1 MYRNLSLLLLS
12 SAIFCG
18 CASQRVS
25 NEDPVNRALKLCG
38 LGIDAKSA
46 DAYKAAI
53 DFANKKGS
61 ASFGSEASEAIDT
74 QIGILLKQSDLKSDA
89 GMKIAAEEMKSTREC
104 VIKQVEM
111 LRPATRSD
119 LLEQC
124 RLDVQRKIS
133 PSGNTQFGVLR
144 NWNQITGNLSDAE
157 IVTMIGYF
165 DTRGSSSFPL
175 KAQCDL
181 RGGKFNEAVIQRASD

>member
-1 MYRNLSLLLLS
+1 MFKQISTLVLS
-12 SAIFCG
+12 SIIFCG
-18 CASQRVS
+18 CANQRIS
-25 NEDPVNRALKLCG
+25 ADDPTNKALKLCG

-61 ASFGSEASEAIDT
+61 ASFGSEASEAVDT
-74 QIGILLKQSDLKSDA
+74 QIGILLKQADLKSDA
-89 GMKIAAEEMKSTREC
+89 GLKAVVEEMRATREC
-104 VIKQVEM
+104 VIKQVEVT
-111 LRPATRSD
+111 RPARRSE

-133 PSGNTQFGVLR
+133 PPGQTTYGVLR
-144 NWNQITGNLSDAE
+144 NWNQATGNLSDAE
-157 IVTMIGYF
+157 IVTMTGVF
-165 DTRGSSSFPL
+165 DTGGRSSFAL

-181 RGGKFNEAVIQRASD
+181 RGGTFNEAVIQQES